1 MAPEKEMVIK
11 KEKQSRVRVHKGS
24 KTMKLYRYLSLAQ
37 IRATAGFVVF
47 HLYSTDFYVLIS
59 VAWSQS
65 RIANKRDLKLLKF
78 QLKTIWNHSN
88 VHQQSFDISV
98 KKKKKRKLFCE
109 PSYEGSYYVNL
120 GVRKGDKD
128 KYMYYLSLHKETIRN
143 DD

>member
-11 KEKQSRVRVHKGS
+11 KEKQSRVRVHKGN

-37 IRATAGFVVF
+37 IRTTAGFVVF

-78 QLKTIWNHSN
+78 QLKTI
-88 VHQQSFDISV
+88 
-98 KKKKKRKLFCE
+98 
-109 PSYEGSYYVNL
+109 
-120 GVRKGDKD
+120 
-128 KYMYYLSLHKETIRN
+128 
-143 DD
+143 

>member
-11 KEKQSRVRVHKGS
+11 KEKQSRVRVHKGN

-37 IRATAGFVVF
+37 IRTTAGFVVF

-98 KKKKKRKLFCE
+98 KKKKR
-109 PSYEGSYYVNL
+109 GSFFVNL

-128 KYMYYLSLHKETIRN
+128 KYMYYLYLHKETIRN